1 MTHQFPVT
9 RCPHC
14 GSEDI
19 GRGWQHGEALMTF
32 RKHGLLGK
40 RLQYLL
46 CRRCGA
52 VLYQC
57 VAEPHKY
64 PMAK

>member
-9 RCPHC
+9 RCPYC

-19 GRGWQHGEALMTF
+19 GRGWQHGEALVTF
-32 RKHGLLGK
+32 RKHGLLGNL
-40 RLQYLL
+40 LQYLL

>member
-14 GSEDI
+14 GSKDI
-19 GRGWQHGEALMTF
+19 GRGWQHGEALVTF
-32 RKHGLLGK
+32 RKHGLLGN

-46 CRRCGA
+46 CRRSGA

>member
-1 MTHQFPVT
+1 
-9 RCPHC
+9 
-14 GSEDI
+14 
-19 GRGWQHGEALMTF
+19 MTF
-32 RKHGLLGK
+32 RKHGLLGN